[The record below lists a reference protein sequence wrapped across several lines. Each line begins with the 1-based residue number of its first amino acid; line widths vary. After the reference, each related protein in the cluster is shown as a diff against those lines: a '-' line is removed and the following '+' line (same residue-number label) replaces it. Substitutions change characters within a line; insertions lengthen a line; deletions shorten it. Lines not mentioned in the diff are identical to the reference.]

1 MDKKIKAIYAAANK
15 CGFSVKHRET
25 LENVFL
31 AFKAKDSALNCF
43 FEVVAKNDEN
53 EKTFCDNVS
62 HAVFL
67 LSEDFDT
74 HTETRKYLEKIGFN
88 QNKYTEI
95 YSKMNELAWKVR
107 KLWLSL

>member
-1 MDKKIKAIYAAANK
+1 MNKISIIYAAAQK
-15 CGFSVKHRET
+15 CGFDVKHKADKQEI
-25 LENVFL
+25 VF